1 MRKIELYFHPDTEEL
16 SLVIPD
22 LTMSER
28 FRYYRLLQKF
38 FDDIP
43 VCSFVCNDSTGIPE
57 ALVLFVR

>member
-1 MRKIELYFHPDTEEL
+1 MRKIELYFHPDNEEL

-28 FRYYRLLQKF
+28 FRCYRLLQKL
-38 FDDIP
+38 FDGIP
-43 VCSFVCNDSTGIPE
+43 VRSFVCYDSSGIPE